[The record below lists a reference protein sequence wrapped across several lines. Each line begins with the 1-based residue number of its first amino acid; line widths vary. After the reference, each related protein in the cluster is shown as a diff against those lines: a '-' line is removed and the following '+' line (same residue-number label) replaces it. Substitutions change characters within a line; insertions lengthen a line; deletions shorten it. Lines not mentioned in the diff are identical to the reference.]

1 MPNDNPK
8 VLHYLAKVA
17 ATKKITVSL
26 RSICK
31 RRWLWLWLTLV
42 LLALPLTILAQDGDT
57 TRPTPVILTE
67 EKELYPLG
75 LHLEILEDPG
85 GQLTI
90 EDVSSFEYDD
100 QFTPSQDDIP
110 NLGYTAPGAAVW
122 ARFRVRNEA
131 DPNIMTW
138 VLALAEERHGYVDMY
153 APVPDGSGLVHQ
165 QAGRLRPFSV
175 REVPYRYSV
184 FKPPLL
190 PGQDQTVYLR
200 FQSPQP
206 MILPL
211 TLLSLEAF
219 ANQMQT
225 DLLKYGL
232 FFGVML
238 VMLGY
243 NLFLYASLRD
253 RSYLYLVLFI
263 ACFGLHIGFRSGL
276 AKQYLAPD
284 RFTLDTLKITTSLS
298 LITLIL
304 FTISFLQTNV
314 RTPRL
319 HKVLV
324 GVIFLTVL
332 AMFDFVSR
340 PFPAVRNYM
349 ILLGMFAVIAAS
361 ISTWWQGYRPARYY
375 LLAWLF
381 FLGII
386 IINSL
391 INIGL
396 MPEIYWAQQRLLLGA
411 MVMVLLLSLALSDRI
426 NLLQAETSQA
436 NRFLRNSEYR
446 LNQFLEA
453 VPAGLVVYDKAAKLS
468 YINQQA
474 RQLLSM
480 PTDSATPDELGP
492 SLDQEI
498 VRLSPWVAGSAQ
510 PYPPELM
517 PIRRALQGE
526 FASVDDM
533 EIQGLEERVQLEV
546 WASPIFDEE
555 KHLQY
560 AIAAFQDIT
569 RRKQMELELRN
580 HRDQLE
586 EVVVERTEEL
596 ASFLDLTMLISDNYN
611 LDEVLQGALDRIID
625 FGLCQA
631 VCVHLVAEDQAHLKM
646 FTSHGLSKI
655 QHDQLQRLPLDGDLS
670 EWFTDRQKQVLTLDL
685 SSVTTSITPLRLE
698 GYNYLLGVPMDT
710 RSQILGLIS
719 YYRAEDQPYSLD
731 DISMLTALAEQL
743 RIIIEN
749 HRLRDEI
756 EEIAIVSERQRL
768 ARDMHD
774 SINQSLY
781 SLGLFTLA
789 GREAAEDGDTE
800 RLIKSLKRIEEISLD
815 ARREMRLL
823 LHQLRPPILTGLGLA
838 EALQYRFD
846 TVERS
851 LGTRVDYQVD
861 GHLDLPDKTAEG
873 LYWVTLEILN
883 NSLKHSKA
891 NQVTVRMEMVA
902 PTINMKVSDNGI
914 GFNPE
919 LASGGMGLKNI
930 EERIDEMDGCLKIS
944 SAPGEGTTIEFA
956 VSVPEMSDTGE
967 D

>member
-1 MPNDNPK
+1 M
-8 VLHYLAKVA
+8 
-17 ATKKITVSL
+17 
-26 RSICK
+26 
-31 RRWLWLWLTLV
+31 
-42 LLALPLTILAQDGDT
+42 
-57 TRPTPVILTE
+57 
-67 EKELYPLG
+67 
-75 LHLEILEDPG
+75 
-85 GQLTI
+85 
-90 EDVSSFEYDD
+90 
-100 QFTPSQDDIP
+100 
-110 NLGYTAPGAAVW
+110 
-122 ARFRVRNEA
+122 
-131 DPNIMTW
+131 
-138 VLALAEERHGYVDMY
+138 
-153 APVPDGSGLVHQ
+153 
-165 QAGRLRPFSV
+165 
-175 REVPYRYSV
+175 
-184 FKPPLL
+184 
-190 PGQDQTVYLR
+190 
-200 FQSPQP
+200 
-206 MILPL
+206 
-211 TLLSLEAF
+211 
-219 ANQMQT
+219 
-225 DLLKYGL
+225 
-232 FFGVML
+232 
-238 VMLGY
+238 
-243 NLFLYASLRD
+243 
-253 RSYLYLVLFI
+253 
-263 ACFGLHIGFRSGL
+263 
-276 AKQYLAPD
+276 
-284 RFTLDTLKITTSLS
+284 
-298 LITLIL
+298 
-304 FTISFLQTNV
+304 
-314 RTPRL
+314 
-319 HKVLV
+319 
-324 GVIFLTVL
+324 
-332 AMFDFVSR
+332 
-340 PFPAVRNYM
+340 
-349 ILLGMFAVIAAS
+349 
-361 ISTWWQGYRPARYY
+361 
-375 LLAWLF
+375 
-381 FLGII
+381 
-386 IINSL
+386 
-391 INIGL
+391 
-396 MPEIYWAQQRLLLGA
+396 
-411 MVMVLLLSLALSDRI
+411 
-426 NLLQAETSQA
+426 
-436 NRFLRNSEYR
+436 
-446 LNQFLEA
+446 
-453 VPAGLVVYDKAAKLS
+453 
-468 YINQQA
+468 
-474 RQLLSM
+474 
-480 PTDSATPDELGP
+480 
-492 SLDQEI
+492 
-498 VRLSPWVAGSAQ
+498 
-510 PYPPELM
+510 
-517 PIRRALQGE
+517 
-526 FASVDDM
+526 
-533 EIQGLEERVQLEV
+533 
-546 WASPIFDEE
+546 
-555 KHLQY
+555 
-560 AIAAFQDIT
+560 
-569 RRKQMELELRN
+569 
-580 HRDQLE
+580 
-586 EVVVERTEEL
+586 
-596 ASFLDLTMLISDNYN
+596 ISDNYN

-815 ARREMRLL
+815 ARLEMRLL